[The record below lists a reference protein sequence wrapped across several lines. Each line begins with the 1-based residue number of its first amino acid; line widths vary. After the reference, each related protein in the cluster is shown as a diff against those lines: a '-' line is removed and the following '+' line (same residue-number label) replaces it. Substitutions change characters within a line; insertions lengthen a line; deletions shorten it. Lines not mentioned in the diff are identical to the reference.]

1 MTKLRKR
8 RGNNWRVTVKQA
20 VSLFLLRGIL
30 GIGMN
35 GLTWIRIQMRP
46 EQTEEGT
53 RKTASF
59 QLLPNLDLMIFMKWY
74 IRNIQNTMQVH
85 TQGQMRGFMLPL
97 DHSHYQCWE
106 WMSYWLSVE
115 FFFPPSVCVCVF
127 TSALTRLLLVLLLS
141 THHFLQGQVSYPF
154 SASNPPSLIFFI
166 IKKYSCMTEKHRKQI
181 LPKTMKSILRS
192 QLPVFTF
199 MLKHALPLPKK
210 VSIMQFNAS
219 LFLLLMF
226 SSLTSLYNTCLYN
239 HNFKGH
245 RIFHLWMHK
254 ITCQKFKV

>member
-1 MTKLRKR
+1 MIHQEHPEHHASTHTRSNAGIYASTGSLTLSMLRM
-8 RGNNWRVTVKQA
+8 NV
-20 VSLFLLRGIL
+20 IL
-30 GIGMN
+30 IIS
-35 GLTWIRIQMRP
+35 WVFF
-46 EQTEEGT
+46 
-53 RKTASF
+53 S
-59 QLLPNLDLMIFMKWY
+59 
-74 IRNIQNTMQVH
+74 
-85 TQGQMRGFMLPL
+85 PL
-97 DHSHYQCWE
+97 
-106 WMSYWLSVE
+106 
-115 FFFPPSVCVCVF
+115 CVCVF

-154 SASNPPSLIFFI
+154 SASNPPSLTLIFFI

-226 SSLTSLYNTCLYN
+226 SSLTPLYNTCLYN